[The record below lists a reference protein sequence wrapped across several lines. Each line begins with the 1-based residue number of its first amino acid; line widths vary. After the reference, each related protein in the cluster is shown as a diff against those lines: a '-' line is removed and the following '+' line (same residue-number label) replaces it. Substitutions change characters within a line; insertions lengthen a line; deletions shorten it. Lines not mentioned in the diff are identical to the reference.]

1 MAKRIILEFQ
11 AVTKVYQTG
20 DLSYT
25 ALHEIDL
32 SVAEGEVIVMMG
44 PSGAGKTT
52 FLTIAGAL
60 MKPTEGRVSISGVD
74 ITELDEGRLPKVRQE
89 KIGFIFQSF
98 NLLEALTARENVQ
111 LVMATRGIT
120 GKAARVRA
128 GELLELF
135 GVGDRLDYIPAELS
149 GGQKQRVAIARAL
162 ANNPDLLLADE
173 PTANLDA
180 RRGREI
186 MEILRMTAKELG
198 KAVVAVSH
206 DLRIRE
212 LSDRVLWL
220 EDARESGTVHATEIR
235 WLKFDAIEGTIDVYF
250 VDFPDSWQQTAKDLA
265 DRQYAADANWKMVL
279 DAYQSNGWIS
289 TLCLVDGLEGVT
301 VRTDADNALDSRHVG
316 YELNFWTSNG
326 SLSTQVSATVRLHR
340 PPVS

>member
-128 GELLELF
+128 GELLDLF

-220 EDARESGTVHATEIR
+220 EDG
-235 WLKFDAIEGTIDVYF
+235 
-250 VDFPDSWQQTAKDLA
+250 
-265 DRQYAADANWKMVL
+265 
-279 DAYQSNGWIS
+279 
-289 TLCLVDGLEGVT
+289 
-301 VRTDADNALDSRHVG
+301 
-316 YELNFWTSNG
+316 ELRD
-326 SLSTQVSATVRLHR
+326 VSAEEGNSSRDA
-340 PPVS
+340 

>member
-32 SVAEGEVIVMMG
+32 SVEEGEVIVMMG

-60 MKPTEGRVSISGVD
+60 MKPTEGRVTISGVD

-98 NLLEALTARENVQ
+98 NLLEALSARQNVE
-111 LVMATRGIT
+111 LVMGTRGVT

-128 GELLELF
+128 QELLELF

-186 MEILRMTAKELG
+186 MEILRMSAKELG

-220 EDARESGTVHATEIR
+220 EDG
-235 WLKFDAIEGTIDVYF
+235 
-250 VDFPDSWQQTAKDLA
+250 
-265 DRQYAADANWKMVL
+265 
-279 DAYQSNGWIS
+279 
-289 TLCLVDGLEGVT
+289 
-301 VRTDADNALDSRHVG
+301 
-316 YELNFWTSNG
+316 ELRD
-326 SLSTQVSATVRLHR
+326 VSAEEGNSSRDA
-340 PPVS
+340 